1 MTDSSGN
8 TNATTGVPAAV
19 DRVAVRIPEFCPGD
33 PEMWFSMIERSFEA
47 SGVMSEN
54 TKFGY
59 VLGALNTRYA
69 AEVRD
74 IIMNPPAS
82 EPYTKLKIEFIR
94 RLSVSQEQKT
104 RRLLEHEEIGDRKPS
119 QFLRHLRELAG
130 TAIPDNVLRTL
141 WMGRLPGNM
150 QVILTTQRDTELDKV
165 AELADAI
172 AETMTPRSH
181 IAEAAITGPNTHRQ
195 PPPSDWEAALNIKMA
210 QMALSLRQEISAIR
224 ESLFNDG
231 PPSRRRWTHRRRSNS
246 REVLVPLA
254 TWSQCTQMHPTMQL
268 ERSAGKRRGKSLM
281 TANDTNLTSRR
292 LFITD
297 NASKT
302 QFLIDTG
309 ADLCVFPRQLLRGP
323 RERSNYVLTAANGT
337 AINTYG
343 TVTLNLHLGLRREFI
358 WRFVVADV
366 SRPIIG
372 VDFLDH
378 FELMVD
384 IRNRRLV
391 DLKTSLAVHGKQ
403 ADTEVPSV
411 KTVVGVSA
419 YHQLLARMPELT
431 RPSGTPNQT
440 SHQTVHYIKT
450 TPGPPVSSKPRR
462 LAPDRLRAARQEF
475 EVMMKMENIPNPTI
489 QQEQPVTR
497 ANITDNTPQEGIG
510 SLKVVPG
517 GIELRGQAAVLDALV
532 ASSLRSRRGKNLVLE
547 SWSNFTASARSH
559 DGRLLARFTVGE
571 DHVDCVSRGFRITDP
586 RGGILFSADRE
597 QVVVGAEMLRVTGD
611 GGAVF
616 QGSVQTPLVRGE
628 SGRGLR
634 LESATRSLKI
644 SAPQRVVIESWA
656 NEISASCLT
665 DLKLQSVHGAISLD
679 AKTLFMKGLKTASPS
694 QGHSSREQQQQQQQ
708 HSSRTSSHQSQR
720 DTTIYQLCACANG
733 KLFLARSE
741 GTCQADKS
749 IC

>member
-1 MTDSSGN
+1 MCLIAFFRDSANRAVRFIRNSSYGNSVLSLYSNVDGRRAFVPKINSCGDGDMTDSSGN

-246 REVLVPLA
+246 R
-254 TWSQCTQMHPTMQL
+254 HRG
-268 ERSAGKRRGKSLM
+268 RSS
-281 TANDTNLTSRR
+281 SR
-292 LFITD
+292 
-297 NASKT
+297 S
-302 QFLIDTG
+302 
-309 ADLCVFPRQLLRGP
+309 
-323 RERSNYVLTAANGT
+323 RERNTA
-337 AINTYG
+337 
-343 TVTLNLHLGLRREFI
+343 
-358 WRFVVADV
+358 
-366 SRPIIG
+366 
-372 VDFLDH
+372 
-378 FELMVD
+378 
-384 IRNRRLV
+384 
-391 DLKTSLAVHGKQ
+391 
-403 ADTEVPSV
+403 
-411 KTVVGVSA
+411 
-419 YHQLLARMPELT
+419 
-431 RPSGTPNQT
+431 
-440 SHQTVHYIKT
+440 
-450 TPGPPVSSKPRR
+450 
-462 LAPDRLRAARQEF
+462 
-475 EVMMKMENIPNPTI
+475 
-489 QQEQPVTR
+489 
-497 ANITDNTPQEGIG
+497 
-510 SLKVVPG
+510 
-517 GIELRGQAAVLDALV
+517 
-532 ASSLRSRRGKNLVLE
+532 
-547 SWSNFTASARSH
+547 
-559 DGRLLARFTVGE
+559 GR
-571 DHVDCVSRGFRITDP
+571 
-586 RGGILFSADRE
+586 
-597 QVVVGAEMLRVTGD
+597 
-611 GGAVF
+611 
-616 QGSVQTPLVRGE
+616 
-628 SGRGLR
+628 
-634 LESATRSLKI
+634 
-644 SAPQRVVIESWA
+644 
-656 NEISASCLT
+656 
-665 DLKLQSVHGAISLD
+665 
-679 AKTLFMKGLKTASPS
+679 
-694 QGHSSREQQQQQQQ
+694 
-708 HSSRTSSHQSQR
+708 SSHEDQP
-720 DTTIYQLCACANG
+720 DYQG
-733 KLFLARSE
+733 KCWYHWRHGPNAHRCIPPCNWNAVQGNDE
-741 GTCQADKS
+741 GS
-749 IC
+749 R